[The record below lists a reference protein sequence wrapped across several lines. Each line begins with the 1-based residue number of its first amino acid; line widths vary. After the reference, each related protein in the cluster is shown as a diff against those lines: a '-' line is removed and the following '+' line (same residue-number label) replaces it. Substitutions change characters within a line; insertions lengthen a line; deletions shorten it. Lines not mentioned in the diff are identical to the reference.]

1 MSNFMGK
8 ILQFARPYKKYA
20 FLNIFFNFLYA
31 LFSALSFI
39 ALIPMLT
46 VLFGE
51 EEKIYSKP
59 VYAGFSNIKSYL
71 EDYMG
76 YYITTTSETNGPQYT
91 LSVMIIAIILLFL
104 LKNLFNYWANY
115 FITFLRNGVL
125 RDLRDKLY
133 KKTVELPVS
142 YFSEKRKGDI
152 MARISSDVLE
162 IQHSFLSILELI
174 VREPLTIIFML
185 VSMFIISPKLTLFV
199 LTFIPVSGFIIS
211 KVGKSLK
218 RKSDR
223 AQKEQGLF
231 LSLIEETLGG
241 LKIIKS
247 FNSENRFYKRFQ
259 ESTDRF
265 YKYSNKVLHRQNL
278 SSPLSEF
285 LGILVI
291 GGLLLYGG
299 RLVLS
304 EGVLSGAAFISYM
317 GLAYGVLTPAK
328 ALSKAYYGVKKG
340 DAAAERVLEV
350 LQQPNSIEDHE
361 NAIEKSSFENQI
373 EIQNCSF
380 KYEDDYVLKNFSL
393 TVPKGKSIALV
404 GQSGSGKSTIANLLN
419 RFYDVTEGCIKMDG
433 VDIKDIKLYSLRS
446 LIGLVTQDSV
456 LFNDTVKGNLLLGNP
471 NAGDDEII
479 EALKVA
485 NAWEFVSALPEGM
498 DTNIGDN
505 GNKLSGG
512 QKQRLSIAR
521 AVLKNPPVMILD
533 EATSALDTESERL
546 VQQALEN
553 MMYNRTSLVIAHRLS
568 TIQKADLIVVMQKGE
583 IAEQGTHQQLMEKK
597 GIYHGL
603 VSLQNIS

>member
-1 MSNFMGK
+1 MNNYLGK
-8 ILQFARPYKKYA
+8 IIRFAIPYKKYA
-20 FLNIFFNFLYA
+20 LLNIFFNFLYA

-51 EEKIYSKP
+51 EEHIYTKP
-59 VYAGFSNIKSYL
+59 VYSGFSNIKNYL
-71 EDYMG
+71 EHYMG
-76 YYITTTSETNGPQYT
+76 YFITTTSETHGAQYT
-91 LSVMIIAIILLFL
+91 LSVMIIAIIVLFL
-104 LKNLFNYWANY
+104 FKNLFNYWANY

-125 RDLRDKLY
+125 KDIRNQLY
-133 KKTVELPVS
+133 NKTLELPVS
-142 YFSEKRKGDI
+142 YYSEKRKGDI

-162 IQHSFLSILELI
+162 IQHSFLSVLELI
-174 VREPLTIIFML
+174 IREPLTIIFML
-185 VSMFIISPKLTLFV
+185 VSMFVISPQLTLFV
-199 LTFIPVSGFIIS
+199 LFFIPISGFIIS
-211 KVGKSLK
+211 KIGKSLK

-223 AQKEQGLF
+223 AQREQGLF

-247 FNSENRFYKRFQ
+247 FNAQNRFNKRFQ
-259 ESTDRF
+259 ESTQRF
-265 YKYSNKVLHRQNL
+265 YNYSNKVLHRQNL

-299 RLVLS
+299 RLVLA

-350 LQQPNSIEDHE
+350 LNHPNSIEDQP
-361 NAIEKSSFENQI
+361 NAVEKNSFDQAI
-373 EIQNCSF
+373 QIQNCSF
-380 KYEDDYVLKNFSL
+380 KYENEYVLKNFSL
-393 TVPKGKSIALV
+393 TLEKGKSVALV
-404 GQSGSGKSTIANLLN
+404 GQSGSGKSTVANLIN
-419 RFYDVTEGCIKMDG
+419 RFYDVDEGQITIDG
-433 VDIKDIKLYSLRS
+433 TNIKDIQLESLRG
-446 LIGLVTQDSV
+446 LIGLVTQDSI
-456 LFNDTVKGNLLLGNP
+456 LFNDTIKGNLQIGNP
-471 NAGDDEII
+471 QATDAEII
-479 EALKVA
+479 QALKIA
-485 NAWEFVSALPEGM
+485 NAWEFVSTLPEGI

-512 QKQRLSIAR
+512 QKQRISIAR
-521 AVLKNPPVMILD
+521 AVLKNPPVMVLD

-546 VQQALEN
+546 VQQALDN
-553 MMYNRTSLVIAHRLS
+553 MMLHRTSLIIAHRLS
-568 TIQKADLIVVMQKGE
+568 TIQKADWIVVLQQGE
-583 IAEQGTHQQLMEKK
+583 IAEQGTHQQLLEKK

-603 VSLQNIS
+603 VALQNIS